1 MMSKKARSLDTS
13 DRAGAPSQVPFK
25 DEILPIK
32 SRQVDYAHPIWG
44 TYLTTG
50 ARAQRG
56 YRLSKFCMS
65 FMGPANREA
74 FKADQERYM
83 RDFGLD
89 DYEQGLIRRQDWN
102 GMLRYGV
109 NTFML
114 MKLSAAFGIGQNR
127 TGAAM
132 RGQTYEEF
140 MATRNVKEA
149 S

>member
-1 MMSKKARSLDTS
+1 MSQKPASLDTS
-13 DRAGAPSQVPFK
+13 GGDAEVPFK
-25 DEILPIK
+25 DEVLPIK
-32 SRQVDYAHPIWG
+32 SRQVDYAHPLWG

-56 YRLSKFCMS
+56 YRLSKFCMT
-65 FMGPANREA
+65 FTDPAHREA
-74 FKADQERYM
+74 FKADRERYM

-89 DYEQGLIRRQDWN
+89 DYEQELVRRQDWN

-109 NTFML
+109 NTFMVI
-114 MKLSAAFGIGQNR
+114 KLSNAFGLGLNR

-132 RGQTYEEF
+132 RGQTYDAF

-149 S
+149 T

>member
-1 MMSKKARSLDTS
+1 MTQKATALDTS
-13 DRAGAPSQVPFK
+13 GPAGTPAEVPFK

-32 SRQVDYAHPIWG
+32 SRQVDYAHPLWG
-44 TYLTTG
+44 TYPTTG

-65 FMGPANREA
+65 FMDPANREK
-74 FKADQERYM
+74 FKADHERYM
-83 RDFGLD
+83 RDFGLN
-89 DYEQGLIRRQDWN
+89 DYEQELIRRQDWN

-114 MKLSAAFGIGQNR
+114 LKLSATLGIGQNR

-132 RGQTYEEF
+132 RGQTYEAF

>member
-1 MMSKKARSLDTS
+1 MSKKARALDTS
-13 DRAGAPSQVPFK
+13 GPAAAPTDTPYK
-25 DEILPIK
+25 DEVLPIK
-32 SRQVDYAHPIWG
+32 SRQIDYAHPLWG
-44 TYLTTG
+44 TYPTTG

-65 FMGPANREA
+65 FMSPANREA
-74 FKADQERYM
+74 FKADHERYM
-83 RDFGLD
+83 SDWGLS
-89 DYEQGLIRRQDWN
+89 DYEKGLIRRQDWN

-114 MKLSAAFGIGQNR
+114 LKLSATLGVGQNR

-132 RGQTYEEF
+132 RGQSYEEF